1 MSRDIDIDRDIDE
14 LMLRLRREE
23 GELRCCLA
31 EAEQEYDDRR
41 KTQLVNRIVG
51 LCQAIYIVKEW
62 IREWID

>member
-1 MSRDIDIDRDIDE
+1 MNRDIDKGIDE

-31 EAEQEYDDRR
+31 DAEREHDNRR

-51 LCQAIYIVKEW
+51 LCQAIDIV
-62 IREWID
+62 REWID